1 MQDVNTPAD
10 KSLRNKSKNALS
22 VQTGRAFLYNIIK
35 RNPKYTRF
43 NNVSLPLSNKTVFH
57 TDMDQKPVNTL
68 AYKITIGILLAII
81 AVMAWMLINQKKE
94 VVTQVKNSDSLQ
106 IELQGQLDSLLAEHE
121 RVKVSYGELSNSL
134 SERDS
139 IINIKANEIKR
150 LLGSKAELAVI
161 KRKLAQL
168 QEITQVYEHQ
178 IDSLFTVN
186 RELKAENEKIK
197 INYNLEQ
204 QKTSDLSK
212 DKEALNEK
220 ITGAAVLKAYKI
232 SAVAFKSRG
241 VDKEKDTDKAAR
253 ADKIK
258 VCFTVSENKLVSPGY
273 KRFFVRIARPD
284 NTILTR
290 GPAYTFQFLGQ
301 TLQFSAME
309 TLNYEGDAAD
319 ICTYFERPVNSPEIP
334 KGRYYVNIFTEDRE
348 IGQTSFELK

>member
-1 MQDVNTPAD
+1 
-10 KSLRNKSKNALS
+10 
-22 VQTGRAFLYNIIK
+22 
-35 RNPKYTRF
+35 
-43 NNVSLPLSNKTVFH
+43 
-57 TDMDQKPVNTL
+57 MDERPVNTL
-68 AYKITIGILLAII
+68 GYKIAIGVLLAII
-81 AVMAWMLINQKKE
+81 AVLVWMLISQKKE
-94 VVTQVKNSDSLQ
+94 VTVLTRNNDSQQL
-106 IELQGQLDSLLAEHE
+106 ELQGELDSLLAEHE

-139 IINIKANEIKR
+139 IIKIKAQEIKQ
-150 LLGSKAELAVI
+150 LLGAKSELAVV

-168 QEITQVYEHQ
+168 QLITQGYERQ
-178 IDSLFTVN
+178 VDSLFTVN
-186 RELKAENEKIK
+186 RKLKAENEQIK
-197 INYNLEQ
+197 TDYSLEQ

-232 SAVAFKSRG
+232 SAVAYKSKG
-241 VDKEKDTDKAAR
+241 IDKEKETDKAAR
-253 ADKIK
+253 TDKIK

-284 NTILTR
+284 NSILTR

-319 ICTYFERPVNSPEIP
+319 VCTYFEMPPNTNELA

>member
-1 MQDVNTPAD
+1 
-10 KSLRNKSKNALS
+10 
-22 VQTGRAFLYNIIK
+22 
-35 RNPKYTRF
+35 
-43 NNVSLPLSNKTVFH
+43 
-57 TDMDQKPVNTL
+57 MDEKPVNTL
-68 AYKITIGILLAII
+68 GYKIAIGVLLAII
-81 AVMAWMLINQKKE
+81 AVMAWMLIDQKKD
-94 VVTQVKNSDSLQ
+94 VTTLSKNNDSQQLMLQ
-106 IELQGQLDSLLAEHE
+106 SELDSLLAEHE

-139 IINIKANEIKR
+139 IINIKAQEIKN
-150 LLGSKAELAVI
+150 LLGSKAELAVV

-168 QEITQVYEHQ
+168 QQITEVYEHQ

-186 RELKAENEKIK
+186 RKLKAENEKIK
-197 INYNLEQ
+197 IDYNLEQ
-204 QKTSDLSK
+204 QKTNDLSK

-220 ITGAAVLKAYKI
+220 IPGAAVLKAYKI
-232 SAVAFKSRG
+232 SAVAYKSKG
-241 VDKEKDTDKAAR
+241 IDKEKETDKAAR
-253 ADKIK
+253 TDKIK

-284 NTILTR
+284 NSILTR

-319 ICTYFERPVNSPEIP
+319 VCTYYELPVNGAEMV

>member
-1 MQDVNTPAD
+1 
-10 KSLRNKSKNALS
+10 
-22 VQTGRAFLYNIIK
+22 
-35 RNPKYTRF
+35 
-43 NNVSLPLSNKTVFH
+43 
-57 TDMDQKPVNTL
+57 MDERPVNTL
-68 AYKITIGILLAII
+68 GYKIAIGVLLAII

-94 VVTQVKNSDSLQ
+94 VTVLTRNNDSQQL
-106 IELQGQLDSLLAEHE
+106 ELQSELDSLLAEHE
-121 RVKVSYGELSNSL
+121 RVKVSYGELSNTL

-139 IINIKANEIKR
+139 IIKIKAQEIKQ
-150 LLGSKAELAVI
+150 LLGTKSELAVV
-161 KRKLAQL
+161 KKKLAQL
-168 QEITQVYEHQ
+168 QMITQTYEHQ

-186 RELKAENEKIK
+186 RKLKAENEQIK
-197 INYNLEQ
+197 TNFNLEQ

-212 DKEALNEK
+212 DKQALNEK

-232 SAVAFKSRG
+232 SAVAYKSKG
-241 VDKEKDTDKAAR
+241 VDKEKETDKAAR
-253 ADKIK
+253 TDKIK

-284 NTILTR
+284 NSILTR

-319 ICTYFERPVNSPEIP
+319 VCTYFELPLNTNELA

>member
-1 MQDVNTPAD
+1 MEP
-10 KSLRNKSKNALS
+10 
-22 VQTGRAFLYNIIK
+22 
-35 RNPKYTRF
+35 
-43 NNVSLPLSNKTVFH
+43 
-57 TDMDQKPVNTL
+57 KPVNTL
-68 AYKITIGILLAII
+68 GYKISIGILLAII
-81 AVMAWMLINQKKE
+81 AVMTWMLLNQKKE
-94 VVTQVKNSDSLQ
+94 IFTSEKKSETMQN
-106 IELQGQLDSLLAEHE
+106 ELQGQLDSLLAEHE
-121 RVKVSYGELSNSL
+121 RVKVSYGELSKSL

-139 IINIKANEIKR
+139 IINVKAIEIKK
-150 LLGSKAELAVI
+150 LLGSKTELEVV

-168 QEITQVYEHQ
+168 QQITQVYEQQ

-186 RELKAENEKIK
+186 RKLKAENEKIK
-197 INYNLEQ
+197 TDYDLEQ

-220 ITGAAVLKAYKI
+220 ISGAAILKAYKI
-232 SAVAFKSRG
+232 SAVAYKSKG
-241 VDKEKDTDKAAR
+241 VDSEKETDKATR
-253 ADKIK
+253 VDKIK
-258 VCFTVSENKLVSPGY
+258 VCFTVGENKLVSSGY

-301 TLQFSAME
+301 TLQFSTME

-319 ICTYFERPVNSPEIP
+319 VCTYFEQPASGSEFL

>member
-1 MQDVNTPAD
+1 
-10 KSLRNKSKNALS
+10 
-22 VQTGRAFLYNIIK
+22 
-35 RNPKYTRF
+35 
-43 NNVSLPLSNKTVFH
+43 
-57 TDMDQKPVNTL
+57 MDEKPVNTL
-68 AYKITIGILLAII
+68 GYKIAIGVLLAII
-81 AVMAWMLINQKKE
+81 AVMAWMLIDQKKD
-94 VVTQVKNSDSLQ
+94 VTTLSKNSDSQQLMLQ
-106 IELQGQLDSLLAEHE
+106 SELDSLLAEHE

-139 IINIKANEIKR
+139 IINIKAQEIKN
-150 LLGSKAELAVI
+150 LLGSKAELAVV

-168 QEITQVYEHQ
+168 QQITEVYEHQ

-186 RELKAENEKIK
+186 RKLKAENEKIK
-197 INYNLEQ
+197 IDYNLEQ
-204 QKTSDLSK
+204 QKTNDLSK

-232 SAVAFKSRG
+232 SAVAYKSKG
-241 VDKEKDTDKAAR
+241 IDKEKETDKAAR
-253 ADKIK
+253 TDKIK

-284 NTILTR
+284 NSILTR

-319 ICTYFERPVNSPEIP
+319 VCTYYELPVNGAEMV

>member
-1 MQDVNTPAD
+1 
-10 KSLRNKSKNALS
+10 
-22 VQTGRAFLYNIIK
+22 
-35 RNPKYTRF
+35 
-43 NNVSLPLSNKTVFH
+43 
-57 TDMDQKPVNTL
+57 MDTKPVNTL
-68 AYKITIGILLAII
+68 AYKISIGVLLAII
-81 AVMAWMLINQKKE
+81 AVMAWMLVNQKKE
-94 VVTQVKNSDSLQ
+94 IVIQEKDSGNVQ
-106 IELQGQLDSLLAEHE
+106 MELQGQLDSLLAEHE

-139 IINIKANEIKR
+139 IINVKAMEIKK
-150 LLGSKAELAVI
+150 LLGSKAELAVV

-168 QEITQVYEHQ
+168 QQITQVYEQQ

-186 RELKAENEKIK
+186 RKLKAENEKIK
-197 INYNLEQ
+197 IDYDLEQ
-204 QKTSDLSK
+204 QKSTDLSK

-232 SAVAFKSRG
+232 SAVAYKSRG
-241 VDKEKDTDKAAR
+241 VDKDKETDKAAR

-258 VCFTVSENKLVSPGY
+258 VCFTVSENKLVSSGY

-284 NTILTR
+284 NAILTR

-309 TLNYEGDAAD
+309 TLNYEGNAVDV
-319 ICTYFERPVNSPEIP
+319 CTFYERPVNGTELT
-334 KGRYYVNIFTEDRE
+334 KGRYVVNVFTEDRE

>member
-1 MQDVNTPAD
+1 
-10 KSLRNKSKNALS
+10 
-22 VQTGRAFLYNIIK
+22 
-35 RNPKYTRF
+35 
-43 NNVSLPLSNKTVFH
+43 
-57 TDMDQKPVNTL
+57 MDEKPVNTL
-68 AYKITIGILLAII
+68 GYKIAIGVLLAVI
-81 AVMAWMLINQKKE
+81 AVMAWMLINQTKE
-94 VVTQVKNSDSLQ
+94 VTILTKNSDSQQLMLQ
-106 IELQGQLDSLLAEHE
+106 SELDSLLAEHE

-139 IINIKANEIKR
+139 IINIKAQEIKK
-150 LLGSKAELAVI
+150 LLGSKAELAVV
-161 KRKLAQL
+161 KQKLAQL
-168 QEITQVYEHQ
+168 QQITEVYEHQ

-186 RELKAENEKIK
+186 RKLKAENEKIK
-197 INYNLEQ
+197 IDYNLEQ

-232 SAVAFKSRG
+232 SAVAYKSKG
-241 VDKEKDTDKAAR
+241 IDKEKETDKAAR
-253 ADKIK
+253 TDKIK

-284 NTILTR
+284 NSILTR

-319 ICTYFERPVNSPEIP
+319 VCTYYELPVNGAEMV

>member
-1 MQDVNTPAD
+1 
-10 KSLRNKSKNALS
+10 
-22 VQTGRAFLYNIIK
+22 
-35 RNPKYTRF
+35 
-43 NNVSLPLSNKTVFH
+43 
-57 TDMDQKPVNTL
+57 MDTKPVNTL
-68 AYKITIGILLAII
+68 AYKISIGVLLVII
-81 AVMAWMLINQKKE
+81 AIMAWMLINQKTEIK
-94 VVTQVKNSDSLQ
+94 TQVIDSDNQ
-106 IELQGQLDSLLAEHE
+106 QMELKGQLDSLLAEHE

-139 IINIKANEIKR
+139 IIKVKAIEIKQ
-150 LLGSKAELAVI
+150 LLGSKSELTVV
-161 KRKLAQL
+161 KQKLAQL

-186 RELKAENEKIK
+186 RKLKDENEKIK
-197 INYNLEQ
+197 INYNLVQ
-204 QKTSDLSK
+204 QKTIDLSK

-232 SAVAFKSRG
+232 SAIAYKTSG
-241 VDKEKDTDKAAR
+241 VDKERVTDKAAR

-258 VCFTVSENKLVSPGY
+258 VCFTVSENKLVSSGY

-284 NTILTR
+284 NVILTR

-319 ICTYFERPVNSPEIP
+319 ICTSFEKTINSTEIL